1 MQRARAKSVGVKL
14 VGGAAIAL
22 FAIACGGADAPESR
36 GDTAQ
41 AICGN
46 GVHPGCGPCTYDSSS
61 PTGASR
67 TCFTCEDEYKQQCKL
82 PPISIPQ
89 NPTASASPTFTSL
102 GQDETTI
109 TFGTTPPGGCVV
121 LGRVTVTMNG
131 KQWLSDELI
140 VNQSGGG
147 WETFEQLT
155 ADASFNLVFWC
166 RGFESYVSGVSITVP
181 HH

>member
-1 MQRARAKSVGVKL
+1 MGRAWGAKL
-14 VGGAAIAL
+14 FGGAAIAL
-22 FAIACGGADAPESR
+22 LAIACGGADAPESQEH
-36 GDTAQ
+36 TAQ

-46 GVHPGCGPCTYDSSS
+46 GVHPGCSACAYDSSS
-61 PTGASR
+61 PTGASK
-67 TCFTCEDEYKQQCKL
+67 TCVTCDDVYKVPCKL
-82 PPISIPQ
+82 PPILIPQ

-109 TFGTTPPGGCVV
+109 TFGTTPPAGCVV
-121 LGRVTVTMNG
+121 LGHVTVTMNG

-140 VNQSGGG
+140 VDPHGGG

-155 ADASFNLVFWC
+155 ADATFNLVFWC
-166 RGFESYVSGVSITVP
+166 RGFESHVAGVSITVP